1 MGRLLSLMRR
11 NASERQWAIK
21 EFKDDSTGATLKV
34 TTREGGMISRLDGA
48 SFKTTLL
55 DKDDDAYVDVAK
67 FLNYTYYR
75 VIKAQRSMTLR

>member
-1 MGRLLSLMRR
+1 
-11 NASERQWAIK
+11 
-21 EFKDDSTGATLKV
+21 
-34 TTREGGMISRLDGA
+34 MISRLDGA